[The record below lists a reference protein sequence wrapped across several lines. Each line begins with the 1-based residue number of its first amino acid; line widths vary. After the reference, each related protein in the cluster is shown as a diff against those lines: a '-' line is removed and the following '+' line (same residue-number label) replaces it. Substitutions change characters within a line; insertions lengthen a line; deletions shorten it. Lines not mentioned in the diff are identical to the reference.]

1 MYTVSWIITFDTVR
15 CCFLLPQKIVKES
28 FWNFLMT
35 PVCFHFECSKKL
47 VLYGAI
53 VWFGSKAF
61 IFCFCLFAVFFLR
74 AGVFQ
79 LLRVGVG
86 CRRGRLT
93 LAMALALFLLSSSL
107 LMADSKK
114 RFYGL
119 TADLGRKLI
128 VEKHLVLN
136 RKLGLICS
144 DLN

>member
-15 CCFLLPQKIVKES
+15 CCFLLPRKIVKGS

-35 PVCFHFECSKKL
+35 PVCFHFEYSKKL

-53 VWFGSKAF
+53 VWLGSKAF
-61 IFCFCLFAVFFLR
+61 IFCLFVCRIFLR
-74 AGVFQ
+74 AGVLQ

-86 CRRGRLT
+86 CWRGRLT
-93 LAMALALFLLSSSL
+93 LVMALALFLLSSSL

>member
-1 MYTVSWIITFDTVR
+1 MQ
-15 CCFLLPQKIVKES
+15 QKISTLWGYSLTRIES
-28 FWNFLMT
+28 IYFLF
-35 PVCFHFECSKKL
+35 VCLPF
-47 VLYGAI
+47 
-53 VWFGSKAF
+53 
-61 IFCFCLFAVFFLR
+61 FFLR
-74 AGVFQ
+74 AGVLQ

-128 VEKHLVLN
+128 VEKHLVLS